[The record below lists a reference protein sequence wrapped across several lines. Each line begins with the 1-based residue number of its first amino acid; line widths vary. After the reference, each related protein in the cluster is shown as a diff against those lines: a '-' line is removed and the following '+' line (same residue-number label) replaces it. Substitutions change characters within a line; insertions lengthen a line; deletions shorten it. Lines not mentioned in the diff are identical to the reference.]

1 MSSISRTLR
10 FTAFT
15 LVEYARSGRILVEL
29 AATVAAF
36 YLFFRRFVTPMTPE
50 YFFSTAGLCTL
61 ALTFYT
67 ASTVLG
73 LGDRPQGYLVLAR
86 RLGRGGYLLGLYLA
100 AQALI
105 WAVYGAL
112 SLGAALYNP
121 VQGLGLRGWLLGTA
135 PLLLNAA
142 LLSALLLLLAPM
154 VLSTGWRLAILA
166 VVALAFSG
174 NLIGGPTHATHPPPH
189 TTPHHMMR
197 THLNTPPALDV
208 LRTLFSTPLLP
219 AFTGFALAV
228 SRDYSGINALIPL
241 AQLSLTLGL
250 LGLAIYTFSRRELI
264 FSGA

>member
-174 NLIGGPTHATHPPPH
+174 NLIGGPTLATLPPALA
-189 TTPHHMMR
+189 T
-197 THLNTPPALDV
+197 ALDV